1 MNRKHIMLMC
11 TIGVVLL
18 AGCSGFSSQKYNV
31 NETVNSSE
39 AVESVNTENK
49 LNNQSEISINLHN
62 TVHQN
67 DEYTSVIIIG
77 GVPQTQYFDDWK
89 EVQITNVTVV
99 SENETTIHT
108 ATGSNL
114 NGDTITFTA
123 NNSGS
128 YEYEFASSSG
138 GVTEFGLE
146 LDNGT
151 IVNGYSDDV
160 IQEK

>member
-1 MNRKHIMLMC
+1 MKKQFI
-11 TIGVVLL
+11 
-18 AGCSGFSSQKYNV
+18 Q
-31 NETVNSSE
+31 
-39 AVESVNTENK
+39 
-49 LNNQSEISINLHN
+49 
-62 TVHQN
+62 
-67 DEYTSVIIIG
+67 
-77 GVPQTQYFDDWK
+77 
-89 EVQITNVTVV
+89 
-99 SENETTIHT
+99 
-108 ATGSNL
+108 SNL